1 MKIAIMTSL
10 PAEWDMNVN
19 ACHQLKSLI
28 FFSAGKPACKMEYV
42 CKSRPNKIFLNI
54 L

>member
-19 ACHQLKSLI
+19 ACHHLKSFIKDFRQVNL
-28 FFSAGKPACKMEYV
+28 PAKWNMYV
-42 CKSRPNKIFLNI
+42 NPGQIKYF
-54 L
+54 